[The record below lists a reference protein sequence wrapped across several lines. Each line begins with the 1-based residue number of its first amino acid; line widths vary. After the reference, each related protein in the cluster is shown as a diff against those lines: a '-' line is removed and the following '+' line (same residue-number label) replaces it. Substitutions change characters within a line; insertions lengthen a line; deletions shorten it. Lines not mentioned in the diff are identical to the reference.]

1 MRKSCFLTSLAFG
14 CGLFTMP
21 KSSRCEWCVFC
32 LSMDDKC
39 LYELNSNITSD
50 TTTIRIQFS
59 EQRLAQ
65 LYETTMNMTANL
77 TIDNCLIRESYL
89 FGFPDKMTMNYTN
102 QTIQE
107 STLIVFGDA
116 VEDDRLYRRRTFDE
130 NISPLDFFNSVRD
143 EFKLN
148 EVCVKYF

>member
-1 MRKSCFLTSLAFG
+1 
-14 CGLFTMP
+14 MP

-39 LYELNSNITSD
+39 LYELKSNFTAT

-59 EQRLAQ
+59 GQRVAQ

-89 FGFPDKMTMNYTN
+89 FGFPDKMTMNSTN
-102 QTIQE
+102 QTTQE

-116 VEDDRLYRRRTFDE
+116 IEDDRLYRRRTFDD
-130 NISPLDFFNSVRD
+130 NISPLDFFKSVRD

-148 EVCVKYF
+148 EVSAS